1 MANRTVSNG
10 EFLAFIEDNG
20 YERPELWLAEAWQR
34 LQDGTLAKQ
43 PLYWRQ
49 QPDGWYEYR
58 LDGLYRLDKARP
70 VVHVSAFEA
79 MAYAAWA
86 NARLLTKRNGNGQP
100 GFIKAAVI
108 LLNPSNFI
116 RSQVRR
122 HSFLATF
129 GNGRAAVMRPIPVIS
144 R

>member
-1 MANRTVSNG
+1 MACRSMA
-10 EFLAFIEDNG
+10 AFARRD
-20 YERPELWLAEAWQR
+20 
-34 LQDGTLAKQ
+34 LAKQ

-100 GFIKAAVI
+100 EFIKAAVI
-108 LLNPSNFI
+108 LLN
-116 RSQVRR
+116 
-122 HSFLATF
+122 
-129 GNGRAAVMRPIPVIS
+129 RAIS
-144 R
+144 SGLK

>member
-1 MANRTVSNG
+1 MNGLATRSLRLFQVANRTVSNG
-10 EFLAFIEDNG
+10 EFLAFIEDTATSA
-20 YERPELWLAEAWQR
+20 RPRLAEAWQR

-79 MAYAAWA
+79 TAYAAWQMH
-86 NARLLTKRNGNGQP
+86 GCY
-100 GFIKAAVI
+100 
-108 LLNPSNFI
+108 
-116 RSQVRR
+116 RS
-122 HSFLATF
+122 
-129 GNGRAAVMRPIPVIS
+129 GMGS